1 MMVKRLIKHWQLYS
15 RVNNTESDSL
25 SSIDWKEFL
34 NNNTGFIKNFDYVK
48 DMAVEDPGD
57 SPIIASSFGS
67 MSMRSSATDFLPF
80 FGTDFGF
87 CSLVKP
93 QLNFNDK
100 YLHLPFSQKLYGPKK
115 QEISYSRLI
124 KSGVKVGKAN
134 GLRLL
139 LDAET
144 FDYTFHKS
152 ASEGFKMAVQHH
164 LDQPLMSVK
173 ELDIAPGFETQIA
186 VSPLLYATTSEALQ
200 RFKPE
205 ERGCYSE
212 DELTFKY
219 LPKSLYRYDISNC
232 LFEATY
238 QKVLENCKCTP
249 YFHWAGVKE
258 YRNFCRG
265 PSLLCMNEILSRLGE
280 FNEVVDNTDTSV
292 PPTKKRCLAACEN
305 QVNTELLP

>member
-1 MMVKRLIKHWQLYS
+1 MVEKLIKHWQLYS
-15 RVNNTESDSL
+15 KVNNTNNNFTGK
-25 SSIDWKEFL
+25 IDWREFL
-34 NNNTGFIKNFDYVK
+34 KNNSVFIHDFDFVK
-48 DMAVEDPGD
+48 DMAVEEPGD
-57 SPIIASSFGS
+57 SPIIAASFGTHQ
-67 MSMRSSATDFLPF
+67 MLENTTDFLPF

-93 QLNFNDK
+93 QLNFNSQ
-100 YLHLPFSQKLYGPKK
+100 YSNLPFSAKLFGPKRND
-115 QEISYSRLI
+115 ISHSRQI
-124 KSGVKVGKAN
+124 KPGVKVGKAN

-186 VSPLLYATTSEALQ
+186 VSPILYSTTKEALQ

-212 DELTFKY
+212 EELTFKY
-219 LPKSLYRYDISNC
+219 LPKPLYR
-232 LFEATY
+232 
-238 QKVLENCKCTP
+238 
-249 YFHWAGVKE
+249 
-258 YRNFCRG
+258 
-265 PSLLCMNEILSRLGE
+265 
-280 FNEVVDNTDTSV
+280 
-292 PPTKKRCLAACEN
+292 
-305 QVNTELLP
+305 